1 MKKFEIRF
9 EGEWFFGGCTYE
21 ANSKE
26 EALEKALQDVNRE
39 AFPFDLVILGQYV
52 NEEKIDKPMEVDRP
66 PEKWSSVYV
75 GESVINPPFRRLTY

>member
-1 MKKFEIRF
+1 MKDFDIHI
-9 EGEWFFGGCTYE
+9 EGKWTFSYCYQG
-21 ANSKE
+21 NSKE
-26 EALEKALQDVNRE
+26 EALEKALQDVNRK

-75 GESVINPPFRRLTY
+75 GGSVINPLSGD